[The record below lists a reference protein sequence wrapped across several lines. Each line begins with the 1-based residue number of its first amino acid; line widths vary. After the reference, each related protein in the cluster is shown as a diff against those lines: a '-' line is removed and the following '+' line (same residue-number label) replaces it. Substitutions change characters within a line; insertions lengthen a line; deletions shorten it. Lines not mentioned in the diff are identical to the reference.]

1 MTIIRVKKQLIMKGK
16 LTRWDGSYYNYEIP
30 ALAKTEAKAAKEEI
44 IFKDEFKKRQE
55 DIKIRLSAG
64 EYIEEILG
72 PTPQIAD
79 YPKSKIKEYKKN
91 YDENIAKAKG
101 LFKPKTQI
109 RKDRLFNSVCED
121 FLNRYVDVKESTKKT
136 KEDDLKRPI
145 AKFGDRDIVSITSE
159 ELQEYIWQLDY
170 EISER
175 SVKKIFYAMNPV
187 FQLAVE
193 KGYIPANPM
202 GKVKRR
208 INKDKPREEMKIW
221 EPDEFQLFLDEF
233 PEKDRF
239 YYFFEFLY
247 FMGTRSGEAN
257 ALTWNDIHFNENTV
271 EIKKSVSFKLR
282 PYKITSPKN
291 PNAHR
296 KISMPKRIHDSLKEL
311 YKLQKE
317 YEGFTLDCFVFGF
330 DKPLDPETVRRV
342 KREKVKA
349 ANEKDENKNKQ
360 LELIRVHDFRHS
372 HASYLINNMS
382 DQFTDFDVAKRLGD
396 TVQTLHNTY
405 AHWFKQR
412 DKSIIDFMD
421 KDACKKKDD
430 DFKRT
435 NAIRYDEL
443 KALKEL
449 LDNDI
454 ITKEEFEIKK
464 KEFLGI

>member
-1 MTIIRVKKQLIMKGK
+1 
-16 LTRWDGSYYNYEIP
+16 
-30 ALAKTEAKAAKEEI
+30 
-44 IFKDEFKKRQE
+44 
-55 DIKIRLSAG
+55 
-64 EYIEEILG
+64 
-72 PTPQIAD
+72 
-79 YPKSKIKEYKKN
+79 
-91 YDENIAKAKG
+91 
-101 LFKPKTQI
+101 
-109 RKDRLFNSVCED
+109 
-121 FLNRYVDVKESTKKT
+121 
-136 KEDDLKRPI
+136 
-145 AKFGDRDIVSITSE
+145 
-159 ELQEYIWQLDY
+159 
-170 EISER
+170 
-175 SVKKIFYAMNPV
+175 
-187 FQLAVE
+187 
-193 KGYIPANPM
+193 
-202 GKVKRR
+202 
-208 INKDKPREEMKIW
+208 
-221 EPDEFQLFLDEF
+221 
-233 PEKDRF
+233 
-239 YYFFEFLY
+239 
-247 FMGTRSGEAN
+247 MGTRSGEAN

-311 YKLQKE
+311 YKTQKE
-317 YEGFTLDCFVFGF
+317 YEGFTQDCFVFGF

-342 KREKVKA
+342 KREKVNA